1 MLHERT
7 TLLTLLTHFNR
18 EHLRKIF
25 NFSELLEADKDSLLE
40 KLDLLRLWIR
50 DLMAA
55 KQTGET
61 THLINRD
68 LTSEVLSSAHHFSFS
83 ALFEK
88 AEIVNE
94 IQSALQSNTNTRLTM
109 DTMCLKLYQ

>member
-1 MLHERT
+1 
-7 TLLTLLTHFNR
+7 
-18 EHLRKIF
+18 
-25 NFSELLEADKDSLLE
+25 
-40 KLDLLRLWIR
+40 LLRLWIR
-50 DLMAA
+50 DLMVA

-68 LTSEVLSSAHHFSFS
+68 LTREAFSSAHLFSFS
-83 ALFEK
+83 ALVEK
-88 AEIVNE
+88 VEIINE